1 MSGKELQKKRATP
14 IRTKRNKE
22 TQRIINFVVYKLY
35 KKSSPQAVDSS
46 LSL

>member
-22 TQRIINFVVYKLY
+22 TWIINIAVYKLHT
-35 KKSSPQAVDSS
+35 KRHLKR
-46 LSL
+46 